1 MERSLLQTVRYC
13 GRPSKGIRRAIYLTP
28 EAAALLVRQRERHQS
43 GPLLGN
49 NRGEACTEN
58 TIGLALRPTRERAS
72 IPQAIG

>member
-1 MERSLLQTVRYC
+1 
-13 GRPSKGIRRAIYLTP
+13 LTP

-49 NRGEACTEN
+49 NRGEAWTEN
-58 TIGLALRPTRERAS
+58 AIGLAMRRTREWAS